1 MLGMDKCQSYAFAR
15 GVGRLLLLAIIST
28 TLSVAAAQAQESSLC
43 LDGFCIGQSIQDARF
58 DQADWVQ
65 PKKDLMK
72 DECTGVGCRPENAFR
87 GYPHDEQVKLAE
99 AFSWKYGL
107 NSYNI
112 ITKANLA
119 TLRQYQYECNT
130 SARGLW
136 GERRIFGAYRSV
148 PSQYLTVVGLRLIEG
163 KLTVYRIARQ
173 YPYQNQNEL
182 ITLGRQLGAQ
192 YGKRVLLYDYLSSN
206 AYSDVIAQR
215 KEGWFARS
223 TMFNPTDLSDN
234 AAELVLIDARTRALL
249 EPTSMPDSGDIKPL
263 PVKLPPACSRSLPVQ

>member
-1 MLGMDKCQSYAFAR
+1 MKHQNKIL
-15 GVGRLLLLAIIST
+15 VGRAAITVWSAVMAT
-28 TLSVAAAQAQESSLC
+28 ALFATAVPAQEAPLC
-43 LDGFCIGQSIQDARF
+43 LDGFCIGQSIQDVRF
-58 DQADWVQ
+58 DKVDWVQ
-65 PKKDLMK
+65 PKKDLLK

-87 GYPHDEQVKLAE
+87 GYPHDQQVKLAE

-112 ITKANLA
+112 ITRANLA
-119 TLRQYQYECNT
+119 TFRQYQYECNT

-148 PSQYLTVVGLRLIEG
+148 PSQYLTIVGLRLIGG

-182 ITLGRQLGAQ
+182 ITLGRQLGNE

-206 AYSDVIAQR
+206 AYSDVIEQR

-223 TMFNPTDLSDN
+223 TMFNPADLSDN
-234 AAELVLIDARTRALL
+234 AAELVLIDYRTRILL
-249 EPTSMPDSGDIKPL
+249 EPTSMPDSGEIKPL
-263 PVKLPPACSRSLPVQ
+263 PVKLSAACNRSLPVQ